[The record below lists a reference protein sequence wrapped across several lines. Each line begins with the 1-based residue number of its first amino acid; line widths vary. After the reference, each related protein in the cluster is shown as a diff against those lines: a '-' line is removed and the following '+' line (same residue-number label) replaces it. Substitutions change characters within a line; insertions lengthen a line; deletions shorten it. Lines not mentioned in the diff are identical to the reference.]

1 MAEIIPK
8 RPQDAF
14 RNLWKPLNSIKFRP
28 TADTLYVHVPVARIE
43 KTSEELSCLHF
54 YT

>member
-1 MAEIIPK
+1 
-8 RPQDAF
+8 
-14 RNLWKPLNSIKFRP
+14 
-28 TADTLYVHVPVARIE
+28 VPVARIE